1 MKMFRPTLRKAAPA
15 VLAIAA
21 LTLFNGC
28 GPREAANPAPV
39 DDQHVITLTKNNFQT
54 EVLASTQPVLVDFW
68 AVWCGPCKMVAPIVA
83 ELATEFEGQAKV
95 GKVDVDTEEELSKQY
110 EISAIPSLLIF
121 KDGKVVDQLVGVRP
135 KAELKAK
142 LQKYIADAP
151 PASTPPKS

>member
-1 MKMFRPTLRKAAPA
+1 MKLFRPTLRKAAPA

-21 LTLFNGC
+21 LTLFTSC
-28 GPREAANPAPV
+28 GPREAANTAPV
-39 DDQHVITLTKNNFQT
+39 DDKHVITLTKDNFQT

-95 GKVDVDTEEELSKQY
+95 GKVDVDTQEELSKQY

-121 KDGKVVDQLVGVRP
+121 KDGKVVDQVVGVRP

-142 LQKYIADAP
+142 LERFITDAA
-151 PASTPPKS
+151 PASTTPKS

>member
-1 MKMFRPTLRKAAPA
+1 MKLFRPTLRKAAPA

-21 LTLFNGC
+21 LTLITSC
-28 GPREAANPAPV
+28 GPREAANTTPV
-39 DDQHVITLTKNNFQT
+39 DDKHVITLTKNNFQT

-83 ELATEFEGQAKV
+83 ELATEFEGQA
-95 GKVDVDTEEELSKQY
+95 ELSKQY

-121 KDGKVVDQLVGVRP
+121 KDGKVVDQVVGVRP

-142 LQKYIADAP
+142 LQKFVEATA
-151 PASTPPKS
+151 PASTSPKS